1 MSMMRYDPLDALTP
15 LRESIARL
23 FEEGLLGVSRFEP
36 FGRVFPLDIR
46 DTATEYVVEAAIP
59 GVTRE
64 ELQVTVAG
72 NTLTIQATHK
82 HEEPATPPAKA
93 EQAEKEEKE
102 EKAAEVYVRRERYI
116 GEMRRVIELPA
127 PIEATKVTASYEHG
141 ILTLHVPKA
150 TKVEPVTIPIQVKE
164 PITVH

>member
-64 ELQVTVAG
+64 ELQVSVAG

-82 HEEPATPPAKA
+82 HEEPAKE
-93 EQAEKEEKE
+93 EQAEKEEKG
-102 EKAAEVYVRRERYI
+102 EKAAEVYVRRERYV